1 MQLVTNHR
9 VGATDGDRADF
20 PKLGNRFLL
29 RGADTGGRFAL
40 VEHTIAPRS
49 LAAPVHTHEHED
61 EYSFVLAGHMVVQIG
76 DEVLEA
82 VAGDLVRK
90 PRGIPHA
97 FWNPGDEET
106 RVLEIISPAGF
117 EQYFADL
124 APHLGAE
131 RPPDMEALAAVR
143 KRYGLTMD
151 VQSIVR
157 LVGEHDLIP

>member
-1 MQLVTNHR
+1 MQLVTNHKVDR
-9 VGATDGDRADF
+9 GDGERADF

-29 RGADTGGRFAL
+29 RGADTGGRFGL

-61 EYSFVLAGHMVVQIG
+61 EYSFVLAGRMCAQIG
-76 DEVLEA
+76 DEVVEA
-82 VAGDLVRK
+82 EAGELVLK

-97 FWNPGDEET
+97 FWNPGDEES

-124 APHLGAE
+124 APHLGGE
-131 RPPDMEALAAVR
+131 GPPDPEALGAVR
-143 KRYGLTMD
+143 ERYGLTMD
-151 VQSIVR
+151 TQSIGR
-157 LVGEHDLIP
+157 LVEEHGLVA